1 MRPSVS
7 TRARPL
13 RDAYDPQVASL
24 GGANQDVRF
33 CRAPDGVRIAYAVHG
48 SGPPLV
54 VTTCWLSHLQHD
66 WQSPVW
72 RHFLRDLGRVA
83 TVVRYDE
90 RGHGLSDRD
99 VDDFS
104 LEARIGD
111 LEAVVEHSGVD
122 RFAVM
127 AMSQGGPVGI
137 RYVARQLENLDRV
150 TRMIFYGSYAAALP
164 DPTDEDR
171 EMDEAIDRIIKVGW
185 SRPTPEFRRVFTT
198 LMIPGASEEQM
209 SWLDELQRVAVTA
222 DTLYRARRQRVLADA
237 TDDLGRLTVPTLIL
251 HSVGDRMNDFE
262 RSRVL
267 ASGIPDARLVPLESS
282 NHIVL
287 EDEPAWR
294 VFVDEVTAFLRPDS
308 SDGAGSVSLDEVL
321 SPRELEVLRLA
332 AEGLDNDAIAEA
344 LTLSVRTVER
354 HLQNVYAKL
363 DLTGRNARTAAVAR
377 LHSAQ
382 QLPGAVRTHA

>member
-1 MRPSVS
+1 VS
-7 TRARPL
+7 SIGTAH
-13 RDAYDPQVASL
+13 
-24 GGANQDVRF
+24 QDVRF

-54 VTTCWLSHLQHD
+54 ITTCWLSHLQHD

-72 RHFLRDLGRVA
+72 RHFLRDLGKVA
-83 TVVRYDE
+83 TIIRYDE

-111 LEAVVEHSGVD
+111 LEAVVEHSGVG

-127 AMSQGGPVGI
+127 AMSQGGPVAI
-137 RYVARQLENLDRV
+137 RYVGEHLDRV

-164 DPTDEDR
+164 DPTEEDR
-171 EMDEAIDRIIKVGW
+171 EMDEAIDQIIKVGW

-198 LMIPGASEEQM
+198 LMIPGATEEQM

-237 TDDLGRLTVPTLIL
+237 TDDLARLTLPTLIL

-267 ASGIPDARLVPLESS
+267 ASGIPGARLVPLESS

-294 VFVDEVTAFLRPDS
+294 VVVDEVTAFLRADAPDS
-308 SDGAGSVSLDEVL
+308 PAAAPLDQLL

-332 AEGLDNDAIAEA
+332 ADGLDNEAIAEA

-354 HLQNVYAKL
+354 HLQNLYAKL
-363 DLTGRNARTAAVAR
+363 DLTGRNARTAAAAR
-377 LHSAQ
+377 LHAAR
-382 QLPGAVRTHA
+382 PARGPVRTHA

>member
-1 MRPSVS
+1 M
-7 TRARPL
+7 
-13 RDAYDPQVASL
+13 
-24 GGANQDVRF
+24 RF

-54 VTTCWLSHLQHD
+54 ITTCWLSHLQHD

-72 RHFLRDLGRVA
+72 RHFLRDLGEIA
-83 TVVRYDE
+83 TVIRYDE

-99 VDDFS
+99 VEDFS
-104 LEARIGD
+104 LEARVGD

-127 AMSQGGPVGI
+127 AMSQGGPVAI
-137 RYVARQLENLDRV
+137 TYAARQIERV
-150 TRMIFYGSYAAALP
+150 TRMIFYGSYAGALP
-164 DPTDEDR
+164 DPTDEDL

-198 LMIPGASEEQM
+198 MMIPGASEEQM

-222 DTLYRARRQRVLADA
+222 DTLYRARRQRVRADA
-237 TDDLGRLTVPTLIL
+237 TGDLRRLTVPTLIL
-251 HSVGDRMNDFE
+251 HSVGDRMNEFE
-262 RSRVL
+262 LARVL
-267 ASGIPDARLVPLESS
+267 AAGIPDARLVPLDSD

-294 VFVDEVTAFLRPDS
+294 VIVEEIAEFVR
-308 SDGAGSVSLDEVL
+308 SDTKAQPPRAVEELL

-332 AEGLDNDAIAEA
+332 ADGLDNEAIAEG

-363 DLTGRNARTAAVAR
+363 DLTGRNARTAAAAR
-377 LHSAQ
+377 LRA
-382 QLPGAVRTHA
+382 HA